1 MPNFD
6 YQKINNIIHSRI
18 RLAIM
23 SILIGVEKA
32 DFNFLKKQTKASDGN
47 LSVHLKKLEEAE
59 YIIVEKKF
67 VDRKPITYYSLTDK
81 GKNDFAQYVKTL
93 ENLLN

>member
-1 MPNFD
+1 MPSFD
-6 YQKINNIIHSRI
+6 YQKINNLIHSRI

-59 YIIVEKKF
+59 YIHVEKKF
-67 VDRKPITYYSLTDK
+67 VDRKPATYYSLTNK
-81 GKNDFAQYVKTL
+81 GRDDFAQYVKTL
-93 ENLLN
+93 ESLLN